1 MAGAFSLER
10 SYLGQAT
17 QMSRRLT
24 KLGGEKRL
32 DEIPGDGW
40 SYCPA
45 THAKNIHVIVLDT
58 LPCRKV
64 IVN

>member
-17 QMSRRLT
+17 QMSLPLT
-24 KLGGEKRL
+24 KLGCEKRL
-32 DEIPGDGW
+32 DQIPRDGW
-40 SYCPA
+40 SYGPTA
-45 THAKNIHVIVLDT
+45 HAKNIYVIVLDT
-58 LPCRKV
+58 LPGRKV